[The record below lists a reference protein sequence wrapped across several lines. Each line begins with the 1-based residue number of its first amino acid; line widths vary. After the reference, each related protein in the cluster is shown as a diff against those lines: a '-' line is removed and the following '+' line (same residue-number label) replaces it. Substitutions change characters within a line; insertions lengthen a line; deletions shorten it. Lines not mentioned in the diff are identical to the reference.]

1 MFAVYPIAFA
11 LALVFMHWDLVTAP
25 TFAGLDNVR
34 LLAHDGRFWRAVAN
48 TFVFLSIHVPLQIV
62 TALALALALNRK
74 LALLGFWRASF
85 FLPVVISGAVVAI
98 LWSNLYATDVGLI
111 NRLLVRIGLHPVPW
125 LTDPATAMPAI
136 AVMVTWKN
144 VGFYVIIYLA
154 GLAVHPAELPGSDRD
169 RRRDRVAA
177 LSISHA
183 AVAPAADAP
192 RRHALDDQRLSALH
206 RAVRDDRRRSA
217 QAHVLGRAVPLHERV
232 CVSEDGIRCDDRR
245 CAGADHRRGRL
256 HSAQDHRQHRGAMR
270 TLGRIALYLGLTVA
284 ALTFI
289 YPFLWM
295 ASATFKPPI
304 EIGSLSLIP
313 EHFTFDNYR
322 TMWARAPFGRALLNS
337 AFVATTITL
346 AVLVFGS
353 ITAYAMARLNFRGRP
368 VLNAATM
375 AVLLVPGQ
383 LTLIPL
389 YTLIVQL
396 GWIDTYAALIIP
408 YLFNAT
414 AILMMRQFFLQIPQ
428 SLMDAARMDGMG
440 ELRILFTIFWP
451 LSKPV
456 LSIVAIFTFMG
467 SWNEVL
473 WPLLVVRDQHLMT
486 LPQLLTVFALGG
498 GAGSV
503 GVSLASAMV
512 LVIPVV
518 VAYVFLQRNFIE
530 SMAGAGIKG

>member
-1 MFAVYPIAFA
+1 M
-11 LALVFMHWDLVTAP
+11 
-25 TFAGLDNVR
+25 
-34 LLAHDGRFWRAVAN
+34 
-48 TFVFLSIHVPLQIV
+48 
-62 TALALALALNRK
+62 K
-74 LALLGFWRASF
+74 
-85 FLPVVISGAVVAI
+85 
-98 LWSNLYATDVGLI
+98 
-111 NRLLVRIGLHPVPW
+111 
-125 LTDPATAMPAI
+125 
-136 AVMVTWKN
+136 
-144 VGFYVIIYLA
+144 
-154 GLAVHPAELPGSDRD
+154 
-169 RRRDRVAA
+169 
-177 LSISHA
+177 
-183 AVAPAADAP
+183 
-192 RRHALDDQRLSALH
+192 
-206 RAVRDDRRRSA
+206 
-217 QAHVLGRAVPLHERV
+217 VLK
-232 CVSEDGIRCDDRR
+232 
-245 CAGADHRRGRL
+245 
-256 HSAQDHRQHRGAMR
+256 
-270 TLGRIALYLGLTVA
+270 RIALYGVLTLA

-295 ASATFKPPI
+295 ASSTFKPPV
-304 EIGSLSLIP
+304 EVGTLSLIP
-313 EHFTFDNYR
+313 DHPTFDNYR

-368 VLNAATM
+368 VLNAATL

-396 GWIDTYAALIIP
+396 GLIDTYAALILP

-428 SLMDAARMDGMG
+428 SLIDSARMDGMG

-473 WPLLVVRDQHLMT
+473 WPLLVVRDQHIMT

-498 GAGSV
+498 GAGTV

-512 LVIPVV
+512 LVVPVV
-518 VAYVFLQRNFIE
+518 VAYAFLQRNFIE

>member
-1 MFAVYPIAFA
+1 MKLPARIILY
-11 LALVFMHWDLVTAP
+11 
-25 TFAGLDNVR
+25 AGL
-34 LLAHDGRFWRAVAN
+34 
-48 TFVFLSIHVPLQIV
+48 
-62 TALALALALNRK
+62 
-74 LALLGFWRASF
+74 
-85 FLPVVISGAVVAI
+85 
-98 LWSNLYATDVGLI
+98 
-111 NRLLVRIGLHPVPW
+111 
-125 LTDPATAMPAI
+125 
-136 AVMVTWKN
+136 
-144 VGFYVIIYLA
+144 
-154 GLAVHPAELPGSDRD
+154 
-169 RRRDRVAA
+169 
-177 LSISHA
+177 
-183 AVAPAADAP
+183 
-192 RRHALDDQRLSALH
+192 
-206 RAVRDDRRRSA
+206 
-217 QAHVLGRAVPLHERV
+217 
-232 CVSEDGIRCDDRR
+232 
-245 CAGADHRRGRL
+245 
-256 HSAQDHRQHRGAMR
+256 
-270 TLGRIALYLGLTVA
+270 TLA

-295 ASATFKPPI
+295 ASATFKPPL
-304 EIGSLSLIP
+304 EVGSLALIP
-313 EHFTFDNYR
+313 HDITFDNYR

-337 AFVATTITL
+337 TLVATTITL

-353 ITAYAMARLNFRGRP
+353 ITAYAMARLQFRGREG
-368 VLNAATM
+368 LNIVTLGI
-375 AVLLVPGQ
+375 LLVPGQ

-396 GWIDTYAALIIP
+396 GWIDTYAALIVP

-428 SLMDAARMDGMG
+428 SLVDAARMDGMG

-473 WPLLVVRDQHLMT
+473 WPLLVVRDEHLMT

-503 GVSLASAMV
+503 GVSLAASMV

-518 VAYVFLQRNFIE
+518 VAYAFLQRNFIE

>member
-1 MFAVYPIAFA
+1 MK
-11 LALVFMHWDLVTAP
+11 
-25 TFAGLDNVR
+25 
-34 LLAHDGRFWRAVAN
+34 LLR
-48 TFVFLSIHVPLQIV
+48 
-62 TALALALALNRK
+62 
-74 LALLGFWRASF
+74 
-85 FLPVVISGAVVAI
+85 
-98 LWSNLYATDVGLI
+98 
-111 NRLLVRIGLHPVPW
+111 RIGL
-125 LTDPATAMPAI
+125 
-136 AVMVTWKN
+136 
-144 VGFYVIIYLA
+144 YA
-154 GLAVHPAELPGSDRD
+154 GL
-169 RRRDRVAA
+169 
-177 LSISHA
+177 
-183 AVAPAADAP
+183 
-192 RRHALDDQRLSALH
+192 
-206 RAVRDDRRRSA
+206 
-217 QAHVLGRAVPLHERV
+217 
-232 CVSEDGIRCDDRR
+232 
-245 CAGADHRRGRL
+245 
-256 HSAQDHRQHRGAMR
+256 
-270 TLGRIALYLGLTVA
+270 GLA

-295 ASATFKPPI
+295 VSSTFKPLT
-304 EIGSLSLIP
+304 EVGTLALIP
-313 EHFTFDNYR
+313 DHFTLDNYR

-337 AFVATTITL
+337 TLVATTITL
-346 AVLVFGS
+346 SVLVLGS
-353 ITAYAMARLNFRGRP
+353 MTAYAMARLRFRGGP

-375 AVLLVPGQ
+375 AILLVPGQ

-396 GWIDTYAALIIP
+396 GWTDTYAALIVP

-414 AILMMRQFFLQIPQ
+414 AILMLRQFFLQIPQ
-428 SLMDAARMDGMG
+428 SLIDAARMDGMS

-512 LVIPVV
+512 LVVPVV
-518 VAYVFLQRNFIE
+518 VAYMFLQRNFIE